1 MWQRTAKHDDY
12 SHFKS
17 IHTMS
22 LNTNSMYEYELLNQN
37 EQDSIGTSTM
47 KNVLWFSV
55 RYSLAISMRKDI
67 MIRIHC
73 RKLQC
78 PMSHCPIAGNKRRI
92 FARKNVFIQ
101 EGFFESAVNSKKSAS
116 IARSLIT
123 SYINNLNRQN
133 WFIEVK
139 SASLMRIFQWKVTI
153 SRKADYIALVEGFH
167 WKQRSFQRE
176 KATSELQSFLLSS

>member
-1 MWQRTAKHDDY
+1 
-12 SHFKS
+12 
-17 IHTMS
+17 
-22 LNTNSMYEYELLNQN
+22 
-37 EQDSIGTSTM
+37 
-47 KNVLWFSV
+47 
-55 RYSLAISMRKDI
+55 

-133 WFIEVK
+133 WFIKVK
-139 SASLMRIFQWKVTI
+139 SANLMRIFQWKVTI